1 MISQSDAQYALLF
14 SADSSNRW
22 LGFLLLM
29 AATDKIAISLL
40 MVGLKPTF
48 RVQTATYIDVCK
60 MLLLLN

>member
-1 MISQSDAQYALLF
+1 
-14 SADSSNRW
+14 
-22 LGFLLLM
+22 M